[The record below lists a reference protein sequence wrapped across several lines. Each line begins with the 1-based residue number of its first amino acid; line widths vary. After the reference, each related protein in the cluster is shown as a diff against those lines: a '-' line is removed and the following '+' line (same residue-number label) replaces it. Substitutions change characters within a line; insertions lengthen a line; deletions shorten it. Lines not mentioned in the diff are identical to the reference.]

1 MTIVLADDH
10 LVVRLGLRSLL
21 EAQGDLQV
29 VGEAADGL
37 EAVRLCERLRPEVLV
52 VDLMMPGVTGL
63 EVIRQLRELS
73 PRTRVVVL
81 SSYSTEDYVMQAIR
95 NGASAY
101 VLKSA
106 LPTELVQAVRDAA
119 AGKHYLSEQLPEM
132 SIAAFFRGGDAAA
145 SDPYETLTPREREV
159 LQLAAAGRSN
169 RQIANELHIGERT
182 VETHR
187 ARGMGK
193 LELRSQAEL
202 VRYAVRRGML
212 APEEM
217 PPR

>member
-1 MTIVLADDH
+1 VTIVLADDH

-21 EAQGDLQV
+21 EAQRDLQV
-29 VGEAADGL
+29 VAEAADGL
-37 EAVRLCERLRPEVLV
+37 EAVRLCERLRPDVLV

-63 EVIRQLRELS
+63 EAIRQVRQLS

-81 SSYSTEDYVMQAIR
+81 SSYSTENYVVQAFR
-95 NGASAY
+95 NGASGY

-132 SIAAFFRGGDAAA
+132 SMAAFFQGTDEAAA
-145 SDPYETLTPREREV
+145 DPYETLTPREREV
-159 LQLAAAGRSN
+159 VQLAASGHSN

-187 ARGMGK
+187 ARAMGK
-193 LELRSQAEL
+193 LDLHSQAEL
-202 VRYAVRRGML
+202 VRFALRRGML